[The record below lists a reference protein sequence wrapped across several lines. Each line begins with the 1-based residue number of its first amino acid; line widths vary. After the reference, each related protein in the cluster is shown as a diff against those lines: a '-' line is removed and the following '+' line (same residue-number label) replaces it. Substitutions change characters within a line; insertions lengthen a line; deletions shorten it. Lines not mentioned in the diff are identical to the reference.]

1 MTGSVVHDNGR
12 SLIVED
18 RGQRHKE
25 HSYVLLRHA
34 ALEYLV
40 VQDTDV
46 GRHRHQK
53 RDVAATLGAHH
64 AVHPFADPSPTVGAP
79 GVQIEAGFVQIHPPA
94 AMSFLHHPLGVP
106 ERMTLVRVKKES
118 YLRPITHLHDS

>member
-1 MTGSVVHDNGR
+1 MPGGCRLQIPMTGSVVHDNGR
-12 SLIVED
+12 SLIMED

-64 AVHPFADPSPTVGAP
+64 AVHPFALYC
-79 GVQIEAGFVQIHPPA
+79 
-94 AMSFLHHPLGVP
+94 FLDLLLGVTSAG
-106 ERMTLVRVKKES
+106 EHLVVCK
-118 YLRPITHLHDS
+118 YHPG

>member
-1 MTGSVVHDNGR
+1 MPPAIPMTGSVVDDNGR
-12 SLIVED
+12 SPIVED

-25 HSYVLLRHA
+25 HSYVLLRHT

-40 VQDTDV
+40 VQDTDI

-64 AVHPFADPSPTVGAP
+64 AVHPNILFLIWLRCVG
-79 GVQIEAGFVQIHPPA
+79 QC
-94 AMSFLHHPLGVP
+94 M
-106 ERMTLVRVKKES
+106 
-118 YLRPITHLHDS
+118 